1 MNLYTATINIGKAPV
16 RHEIVRGPDS
26 TLTPAEILL
35 LRAMHGDDS
44 VYKVEFVGER
54 AVDQKRERTR
64 LDVKYGVSEVN
75 KKTIERLFGPA
86 LAPLPLPMSIDMD
99 MLNHAPEPDGD
110 IDGALD
116 SPAFK
121 DMPKSG
127 AAKSRARR
135 TVSDLGGQ
143 DEVTETDFAGEEV
156 PDTRFPLE
164 DAAPAV

>member
-16 RHEIVRGPDS
+16 RHEIVRGPEN

-35 LRAMHGDDS
+35 LRAIHGDDS
-44 VYKVEFVGER
+44 VYKVEFAGER

-64 LDVKYGVSEVN
+64 LDVKYGVSEAN

-86 LAPLPLPMSIDMD
+86 LAPHPLPMAIDID
-99 MLNHAPEPDGD
+99 ALNHAPEPDGD

-116 SPAFK
+116 EPALK
-121 DMPKSG
+121 AMPASG

-135 TVSDLGGQ
+135 PVSELGGQ
-143 DEVTETDFAGEEV
+143 DEVTEADFTGDEV
-156 PDTRFPLE
+156 PDTRFPLTE
-164 DAAPAV
+164 AAPAA